1 MSICSVICEEIK
13 LEEYRGVVTLHLFPA
28 KVMKI
33 NKIIEN
39 PKPGT
44 SYIGEESILVELDE
58 NPNVMSNWTVV
69 NIKYYKY
76 PEPKIIKYKILSEQK
91 QITVNYHAVK
101 IQLDG
106 DLSAYIPKE
115 WGKTPNQTLNRTH
128 GGGTFS

>member
-1 MSICSVICEEIK
+1 MNKKVCIITIALVLMSICSVICEEIK
-13 LEEYRGVVTLHLFPA
+13 LEEYRGVVTFHLFPA

-76 PEPKIIKYKILSEQK
+76 PTPKVIKYEILSEQQ
-91 QITVNYHAVK
+91 QIIVNYHVVTVE
-101 IQLDG
+101 IDG
-106 DLSAYIPKE
+106 DLSAYIP
-115 WGKTPNQTLNRTH
+115 QQ
-128 GGGTFS
+128 